1 MKLGI
6 IHYNAPGKTLE
17 EFLKYAADT
26 GFGFVE
32 LQGKDVW
39 PDGCES
45 PEKEAEKVARLVEK
59 AGLKV
64 SALAAQNDFVVLD
77 EEQVK
82 SQADR
87 MKRVCA
93 LAQILGC
100 NVIRTEGGSPKDSVP
115 QEKWA
120 DAIAG
125 CLKRCREFIEPVGM
139 RLAIDNHG
147 YITNEA
153 AIQKKIIM
161 AVDSPNVGVNLDTMN
176 YRWFGH
182 DLDTIHAIY
191 EEVAPF
197 AFHTHLKDGTGSRKD
212 YRGEALGEGEIDLAW
227 AVTCLRKAG
236 YDGVWCAEYEGRED
250 TGIGYAKCLA
260 WMKANT

>member
-32 LQGKDVW
+32 LQIRDVW
-39 PDGCES
+39 PDGSSS
-45 PEKEAEKVARLVEK
+45 PEKDAEQAARLLEK
-59 AGLKV
+59 AGIKA
-64 SALAAQNDFVVLD
+64 SALAASNDFVVLD

-82 SQADR
+82 AQVER
-87 MKRVCA
+87 MKRVCG
-93 LAQILGC
+93 LAKIVGTD
-100 NVIRTEGGSPKDSVP
+100 VIRTEGGSQKDSVP
-115 QEKWA
+115 KEKWA

-125 CLKRCREFIEPVGM
+125 CLKRCREFIEPM
-139 RLAIDNHG
+139 NIRLAMDNHG
-147 YITNEA
+147 FITNEA
-153 AIQKKIIM
+153 GIQKKIIM

-182 DLDTIHAIY
+182 DLQTIHAIY

-197 AFHTHLKDGTGSRKD
+197 AFHTHLKDGTGSRQT
-212 YRGEALGEGEIDLAW
+212 YVGAALGDGEIELAW
-227 AVTCLRKAG
+227 AVTCLKKAG
-236 YDGVWCAEYEGRED
+236 YDGVWCCEYEGRED
-250 TGIGYAKCLA
+250 TGIGYAKCLK